1 MTRTGTTQL
10 LSGSPCNYNLRMLY
24 LLAFLQVASFLQQ
37 PSVFLQAA
45 SFLQVASFLQQPS
58 VFLQVASFLQAASF
72 LQQPSV
78 FLQVASFL
86 QQPSAFLQVA
96 SFLQGASVLQHSFS
110 SHCVVA
116 VCAAIDA
123 DAPKQIT
130 TAKMATINFFIFCKF
145 NCSYNSNL
153 YCVGTHTRRQR
164 QR

>member
-58 VFLQVASFLQAASF
+58 TFLQAASF
-72 LQQPSV
+72 LQQPST

-86 QQPSAFLQVA
+86 Q
-96 SFLQGASVLQHSFS
+96 HSFF
-110 SHCVVA
+110 SHFVVA

-164 QR
+164 QS

>member
-1 MTRTGTTQL
+1 MTRTGTTRL
-10 LSGSPCNYNLRMLY
+10 LSGSPCNFDLRMLY
-24 LLAFLQVASFLQQ
+24 LLAFLQQ

-58 VFLQVASFLQAASF
+58 TFLQAASF
-72 LQQPSV
+72 LQQPSTFLQAAS

-86 QQPSAFLQVA
+86 Q
-96 SFLQGASVLQHSFS
+96 HSFF
-110 SHCVVA
+110 SHFVVA

-145 NCSYNSNL
+145 NCSYNSNI

-164 QR
+164 QS

>member
-1 MTRTGTTQL
+1 MTRTGTTRL

-58 VFLQVASFLQAASF
+58 TFLQAAS
-72 LQQPSV
+72 

-86 QQPSAFLQVA
+86 QQPSTFLQAASFLQVA
-96 SFLQGASVLQHSFS
+96 SFLQHSFF
-110 SHCVVA
+110 SHFVVA